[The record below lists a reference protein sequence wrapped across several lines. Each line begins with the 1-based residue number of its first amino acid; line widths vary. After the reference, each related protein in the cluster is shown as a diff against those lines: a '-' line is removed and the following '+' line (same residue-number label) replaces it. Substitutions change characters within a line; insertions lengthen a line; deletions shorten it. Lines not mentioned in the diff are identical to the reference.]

1 MESNRISVK
10 TWRMFYIVRSQ
21 QKAGLA
27 SSSKA
32 SRLRSLSGER
42 MCRMGEY
49 IYIYGHRQNY
59 GKKKRST

>member
-10 TWRMFYIVRSQ
+10 NLEIFYIVRSQ
-21 QKAGLA
+21 AKKKGLA

-49 IYIYGHRQNY
+49 I
-59 GKKKRST
+59 